1 MKSELEILVE
11 EDMIAAGY
19 DPSLWA
25 DVWLY
30 WSEYFD

>member
-19 DPSLWA
+19 DPSLRA
-25 DVWLY
+25 DVLEY
-30 WSEYFD
+30 WREYLD